1 MVSLSAV
8 QASNSRIATT
18 FGPGS
23 VAVFVGATSGIGET
37 SLKQFARHSQAP
49 RIYFIGR
56 SQEAGDRIT
65 GELEALNKEGTYVF
79 VKADVSLVKVVDN
92 VCRGIK
98 SKEKAINLLFL
109 TQGSLHFHT
118 ETAEGLHT
126 VASLNF
132 YSRNRFIVNL
142 LPLIQQA
149 SGLRRVITIFAGTY
163 EGPIYENDFQAREVP
178 MMKARGHMVSMI
190 TLFLEAVAKKAPN
203 VTFIHGYPG
212 AVEGGLLR
220 DPRGVAMYVMKVAW
234 KVVGPFITISTLEC
248 GERHAFLATSS
259 KYPAREGGDAGV
271 PLDDGIAI
279 AQGTDGEVGSGVYS
293 VDQFGENA
301 GPKVTAILSRF
312 REEGMVEKVW
322 NHTEEE
328 FKRIT
333 GTVAAL

>member
-8 QASNSRIATT
+8 QDSNSKIAAT

-65 GELEALNKEGTYVF
+65 GELQALNKAGTYIF
-79 VKADVSLVKVVDN
+79 VKADVSLIKVVDD
-92 VCRGIK
+92 VCRDIR
-98 SKEKAINLLFL
+98 SKEKAINLLFQS
-109 TQGSLHFHT
+109 QGSLHFHA
-118 ETAEGLHT
+118 ETAEGLPT
-126 VASLNF
+126 VASLHF

-149 SGLRRVITIFAGTY
+149 RSLRRVISVFAGTY
-163 EGPIYENDFQAREVP
+163 EGPIYENDFMGRGVP
-178 MMKARGHMVSMI
+178 MRKARGHMVSMI
-190 TLFLEAVAKKAPN
+190 TLFLGGVAKKAPD
-203 VTFIHGYPG
+203 VTFIQAYPG

-220 DPRGVAMYVMKVAW
+220 DPEGVLMHVMKVVW
-234 KVVGPFITISTLEC
+234 KVVGPFITIPNLEC

-259 KYPAREGGDAGV
+259 KYPASEGRDSGV
-271 PLDDGIAI
+271 SLEDGITV
-279 AQGTDGEVGSGVYS
+279 AQGTDGEIGSGVYS
-293 VDQFGENA
+293 VDQFGES
-301 GPKVTAILSRF
+301 GPKVTAILSKF
-312 REEGMVEKVW
+312 REEGMVERLW

-333 GTVAAL
+333 GMVAAI

>member
-1 MVSLSAV
+1 MVSLSVV
-8 QASNSRIATT
+8 QASNSKIATT

-37 SLKQFARHSQAP
+37 SLKQFARHSRAP

-56 SQEAGDRIT
+56 SQEAGDRII
-65 GELEALNKEGTYVF
+65 GELEALNKQGTYIF
-79 VKADVSLVKVVDN
+79 VKADVSLIKVVDD
-92 VCRGIK
+92 VCRDIK
-98 SKEKAINLLFL
+98 SKERAINLLFL

-118 ETAEGLHT
+118 AT
-126 VASLNF
+126 
-132 YSRNRFIVNL
+132 
-142 LPLIQQA
+142 
-149 SGLRRVITIFAGTY
+149 GLRRVVTVFAGTY

-190 TLFLEAVAKKAPN
+190 TLFLEAVAEKAPN
-203 VTFIHGYPG
+203 VPFIHRYPG

-220 DPRGVAMYVMKVAW
+220 DPQGAAMYVMKVAW
-234 KVVGPFITISTLEC
+234 KVVGPFITIPSLEC

-271 PLDDGIAI
+271 PLDGGIAI
-279 AQGTDGEVGSGVYS
+279 ARGTDGEVGSGVYS

-312 REEGMVEKVW
+312 REEGMLEKVW
-322 NHTEEE
+322 VHTEEE

-333 GTVAAL
+333 GTVAEI